1 MSKFRL
7 ELLKKPKISY
17 PCIYLLNCLCSSYNN
32 NPLCSQ
38 GPRTKYVDPGQ
49 MVVIIPLLPPPISIV
64 SIIAGMTKYSKKK
77 NRLKVGA
84 VTGTF

>member
-17 PCIYLLNCLCSSYNN
+17 PCIYLLNYLCSSYNN

-64 SIIAGMTKYSKKK
+64 FNNYRDDQIQRKK